1 MKTITV
7 LTATRAEYGLLSGLI
22 KKLNDSPKYDVKVAV
37 TGTHLSSKF
46 GNTYDEIERDGV
58 KVDARIPI
66 LEDGDKPVDT
76 TKTMANAM
84 IGFGEYFS
92 NSKSDALIVLGDRYE
107 TIAVCLAAM
116 NERIPIFHIHGGE
129 TTEGAIDEAIRHAIT
144 KLSYLH
150 FTSTEEYRKRVI
162 QLGESPDRVFNVGAL
177 GVENIL
183 RLDLM
188 EKKDLSDS
196 IGFDV
201 VDNKYAVVTFH
212 PVTLDDNSAERQCE
226 TLLAALDK
234 KNEIR
239 YIITKANADSGGE
252 AINEMLEKYAS
263 SRKNVLL
270 VASLGVLRYLSSLKY
285 AEFVIGN
292 SSSGIIEAPS
302 FGIPTINIGDRQKG
316 RIKACSI
323 IDCDVSYDS
332 ICDAID
338 KALDDEFKEV
348 CKKVV
353 NPYGKGDTSDCIIST
368 IDYAFEKG
376 INIKKKFYDL

>member
-22 KKLNDSPKYDVKVAV
+22 KKLNGSSKYDVRVAV

-46 GNTYDEIERDGV
+46 GNTCEEIEKDGI
-58 KVDARIPI
+58 KVDVRIPI

-84 IGFGEYFS
+84 VGFGEYFS
-92 NSKSDALIVLGDRYE
+92 NGKTDALIVLGDRYE
-107 TIAVCLAAM
+107 TIAVCLVAM
-116 NERIPIFHIHGGE
+116 NERIPIIHIHGGE

-183 RLDLM
+183 KLNLLG
-188 EKKDLSDS
+188 KKELANS
-196 IGFDV
+196 IGFDIIS
-201 VDNKYAVVTFH
+201 NKYSVVTFH
-212 PVTLDDNSAERQCE
+212 PVTLENNSAERQCE
-226 TLLAALDK
+226 ALLEALDK
-234 KNEIR
+234 RNEIS

-252 AINEMLEKYAS
+252 TVNEMLEKYAS

-302 FGIPTINIGDRQKG
+302 FGIPTVNIGDRQKG
-316 RIKACSI
+316 RIKASSV
-323 IDCDVSYDS
+323 IDCDASCDS
-332 ICDAID
+332 ICSAID
-338 KALDDEFKEV
+338 KALDNEFRDK
-348 CKKVV
+348 CKRVV
-353 NPYGKGDTSDCIIST
+353 NPYGKGNTSDCIISA
-368 IDYAFEKG
+368 IDDMFDKG

>member
-7 LTATRAEYGLLSGLI
+7 LTTTRAEYGLLSGLI
-22 KKLNDSPKYDVKVAV
+22 KKLKSTNEYIVKVAV
-37 TGTHLSSKF
+37 TGTHLSEKHGGTF
-46 GNTYDEIERDGV
+46 REIEDDGIGIDV
-58 KVDARIPI
+58 KIQALQDS
-66 LEDGDKPVDT
+66 DT
-76 TKTMANAM
+76 SSDITKSMAKVM
-84 IGFGEYFS
+84 IGFADYFS
-92 NSKSDALIVLGDRYE
+92 KNCSDALIVLGDRYE
-107 TIAVCLAAM
+107 TLAVCLAAM
-116 NERIPIFHIHGGE
+116 NERIPIIHIHGGE
-129 TTEGAIDEAIRHAIT
+129 TTEGAIDEAIRHAIS

-150 FTSTEEYRKRVI
+150 FTSTEEYRKRVV

-183 RLDLM
+183 KLNLM
-188 EKKDLSDS
+188 EKNELANS
-196 IGFDV
+196 IGFDIIG
-201 VDNKYAVVTFH
+201 NKYAVVTFH
-212 PVTLDDNSAERQCE
+212 PVTLENNSAEKQCE
-226 TLLAALDK
+226 ALLKALDK
-234 KNEIR
+234 RNEIS
-239 YIITKANADSGGE
+239 YIITKANADSGGNV
-252 AINEMLEKYAS
+252 INEMLEKYAS